1 MSLTNCRFYEE
12 PYPEIDSFVMVNVK
26 QIADMGAYVKLLE
39 YDNID
44 GMILLSEL
52 SRRRIRSIQ
61 KLIRVGRNEVVV
73 VLRVDKEKGYIDLSK
88 RRVGPEDIV
97 KCEER
102 YNKSKMVH
110 SIMRHVAEKTQT
122 PIQSLYESIAWPL
135 MKKYGH
141 SIDAFKFS
149 ITNPDVWNEVTFPS
163 DAVAE
168 ELKSYIGKRLT
179 PQPTKVRADIE
190 VTCFEYE
197 GIDAVKTALR
207 TAESRNTEESQVKV
221 RLVSPPLYVLTSM
234 CLDKSVGIARLEE
247 AIADI
252 RNSITSAGGQLVVKM
267 EPKAVTDSDDAE
279 LQALMEKRE
288 RENAEVSGDESKENN
303 GDVPITMTIRSIWTR
318 FRQRHA
324 QLGRFSYYVF
334 MFAAS
339 VPVVISF
346 NTFILELAWIRGA
359 SMYPFLNPEKDQTTR
374 EDVVVNFKYNAQYA
388 LQRGMIVTF
397 WNPLRPEAMTVKRI
411 VGLPGDVIR
420 TRNPYP
426 IRTVIVPPGHVWVE
440 GDGGERESLDSNNYG
455 PIATGLIIGKVTHLV
470 WPLHRAGRV
479 RWLPG
484 PWVALSI
491 LPQSTIST
499 SAGLLRER
507 RRPRYPFYRLYRSMI
522 AGGLGGTT
530 GDILMHSL
538 DTVKTRQQ
546 GDPTIPPK
554 YSTLKSSYYTIWR
567 QEGIRRGLYGGLL
580 PAVMGSFPGTM
591 LFFGSY
597 EWSKRY
603 MLDLGL
609 QAHFTYLTAGFIG
622 DLAASIVYVPSEV
635 LKTRLQLQGRYNNPH
650 FNSGYNYHGTFDAVR
665 TIIRTEGV
673 AELFSGYKAT
683 LYRDLPFSALQFMF
697 YEQFQS
703 WARQYK
709 DSRDIGVRL
718 ELLTGAAGGGLAG
731 VMTCP
736 LDVVKTRLQTQVDPV
751 PVPHKAKD
759 RTSTDTKS
767 AIKEAGKQTIST
779 SKANSQI
786 RPISTSSPSTSLP
799 RPGAI
804 ALDED
809 SIIKGLRLIYKTEG
823 VGGWFRGVG
832 PRFLWTSV
840 QSGCMFFLYQTI
852 KRQLEIWI
860 PMDERQE
867 LAK

>member
-1 MSLTNCRFYEE
+1 MSLTNSRFYEE

-73 VLRVDKEKGYIDLSK
+73 

-110 SIMRHVAEKTQT
+110 SIMRHVAENTQT

-141 SIDAFKFS
+141 AIDAFKFS
-149 ITNPDVWNEVTFPS
+149 ITNPDVWSEITFPS
-163 DAVAE
+163 EVVAE

-207 TAESRNTEESQVKV
+207 KAEARNTEDNQVKV

-234 CLDKSVGIARLEE
+234 CLDKTVGIARLEE
-247 AIADI
+247 AIVEI
-252 RNSITSAGGQLVVKM
+252 RDSITSAKGQLVVKM

-288 RENAEVSGDESKENN
+288 RENAEVSGDESNSSH
-303 GDVPITMTIRSIWTR
+303 PLTMTLRSIWAR
-318 FRQRHA
+318 VKQQRA
-324 QLGRFSYYVF
+324 AFGRFGYYMF
-334 MFAAS
+334 MFTSSIPIA
-339 VPVVISF
+339 ISF
-346 NTFILELAWIRGA
+346 NTFILELTWIRGA

-374 EDVVVNFKYNAQYA
+374 EDIVVNLKYNAQYA
-388 LQRGMIVTF
+388 LQRGMVVTF
-397 WNPLRPEAMTVKRI
+397 WNPLRPEVRTVKRI
-411 VGLPGDVIR
+411 IGLPGDVVK
-420 TRNPYP
+420 TRSPYP
-426 IRTVIVPPGHVWVE
+426 VPTVVIPTGHVWVE
-440 GDGGERESLDSNNYG
+440 GDGGERDSLDSNNYG

-470 WPLHRAGRV
+470 WPLHRAGRSKTLETLDGAGRV
-479 RWLPG
+479 NDGLAAQTATTPDFCSARPH
-484 PWVALSI
+484 PYCI
-491 LPQSTIST
+491 EKMTISH
-499 SAGLLRER
+499 GEDER
-507 RRPRYPFYRLYRSMI
+507 RPPYIYSML

-530 GDILMHSL
+530 GDMLMHSL

-546 GDPTIPPK
+546 GDPHMPPK
-554 YSTLKSSYYTIWR
+554 YTSLGSSYYTIWR
-567 QEGIRRGLYGGLL
+567 QEGVRRGLYGGWL
-580 PAVMGSFPGTM
+580 PAMMGSFPGTV
-591 LFFGSY
+591 LFFGTY
-597 EWSKRY
+597 EWSKRH
-603 MLDLGL
+603 MLDYGV
-609 QAHFTYLTAGFIG
+609 QAHISYLIAGFIG

-635 LKTRLQLQGRYNNPH
+635 LKTRLQLQGRFNNPY
-650 FNSGYNYHGTFDAVR
+650 FKSGYNYRGAFDAAR
-665 TIIRTEGV
+665 TIVRTEGFS
-673 AELFSGYKAT
+673 ELFSGYKAT

-703 WARQYK
+703 WAREWK
-709 DSRDIGVRL
+709 ESRDIGVRL

-731 VMTCP
+731 VLTCP
-736 LDVVKTRLQTQVDPV
+736 LDVVKTRLQTQIDPV
-751 PVPHKAKD
+751 PISHKPKD
-759 RTSTDTKS
+759 RLTRDAKA
-767 AIKEAGKQTIST
+767 AIKEPPAKQATAASPST
-779 SKANSQI
+779 AQI

-804 ALDED
+804 PLDED
-809 SIIKGLRLIYKTEG
+809 SIFKGLRLIYKTEG

-832 PRFLWTSV
+832 PRFVWTSV
-840 QSGCMFFLYQTI
+840 QSGCMLFLYQTVL
-852 KRQLEIWI
+852 RQLETWGPI
-860 PMDERQE
+860 ERQE
-867 LAK
+867 MS